1 MGKDALPGA
10 VMRKRRRLRTLIIT
24 VITVFGLFA
33 VGSGAQLIAERVDM
47 SRFPPPGE
55 LVDVGGGRL
64 MHFDVRGKG
73 NLGPTIVLEA
83 GGTLTSS
90 VWAWIQ
96 ARLATDATVVSYDR
110 ANMGWSDPVDRPA
123 DALAVAADLHA
134 GLNALHLHGPY
145 LLVGHSIGGYYVQE
159 FAGAYPRDVV
169 GLVLLDPS
177 PGGWMTGLPPKMVA
191 SIQSQQ
197 GQTGLLRLATFFGIT
212 RLYNPLAT
220 IVDGLPEPARSA
232 MLASTTNSNNL
243 IGVDRDSAMFEQLGA
258 ASAAFRDL
266 GSLPVR
272 IVSAGVSDDPGYAS
286 WQDAQWAMHKK
297 MLGMSTDAVQVKML
311 KANHISLLTRKDN
324 ADAVADVILALH
336 TVLATRYPA
345 SSE

>member
-24 VITVFGLFA
+24 VISVFALFA

-159 FAGAYPRDVV
+159 FAAAYPRDVV

-272 IVSAGVSDDPGYAS
+272 IVSAGVSDDPAYAS

-324 ADAVADVILALH
+324 ADAVADVILKLH

>member
-1 MGKDALPGA
+1 VWNDAVPRA
-10 VMRKRRRLRTLIIT
+10 VVRKRRRLRTLIIT
-24 VITVFGLFA
+24 VITIAGLFA
-33 VGSGAQLIAERVDM
+33 VGSGAQLIAEQVDM
-47 SRFPPPGE
+47 SHFPPPGE

-90 VWAWIQ
+90 VWAWVQ

-134 GLNALHLHGPY
+134 GLGALHLHGPY
-145 LLVGHSIGGYYVQE
+145 LLVGHSIGAYYVQE
-159 FAGAYPRDVV
+159 FATAYPRDVA

-177 PGGWMTGLPPKMVA
+177 PSGWMTGLPRKMVE
-191 SIQSQQ
+191 SIQGQQ
-197 GQTGLLRLATFFGIT
+197 GQTGLLRLATFFGVT

-258 ASAAFRDL
+258 ATVRFQGL
-266 GSLPVR
+266 GSLPVK
-272 IVSAGVSDDPGYAS
+272 IVSAGVSDDPAYAS
-286 WQDAQWAMHKK
+286 WRDAQWAMHKK
-297 MLGMSTDAVQVKML
+297 MLGMSSDANQIMMP
-311 KANHISLLTRKDN
+311 KANHISLLTQKDH

-336 TVLATRYPA
+336 GVLATRYATP
-345 SSE
+345 SK

>member
-159 FAGAYPRDVV
+159 FAAAYPRDVV

-272 IVSAGVSDDPGYAS
+272 IVSAGVSDDPAYAS

-311 KANHISLLTRKDN
+311 KANHISLLTQKDN
-324 ADAVADVILALH
+324 ADAVADVILELH